1 MVNCLEIRWD
11 CSLKRSSF
19 YCECYDRGCFHP
31 PLDQYSLKKFTITD
45 LKIVM
50 HLDKPFT

>member
-19 YCECYDRGCFHP
+19 YCECYDRGCSHP